1 MVLEKHLMSVSRHL
15 REVTPP
21 MVWRGLLRVYN
32 SYRPHL
38 EYLPEGWEGHPEIK
52 GWDDRSVLDTQ
63 VEHWPEFLRSIEGA
77 NPLDVGTRA
86 YPPGRTDLSYLVRQ
100 NVFMIY
106 GYILALAS
114 RKKDA
119 LSMLD
124 WGGAFGHYYPVGRAL
139 VPDVRI
145 EYHCK
150 DFPALA
156 EHGRTL
162 FPEARFYTDESCLD
176 RKYDLVYASGSFQ
189 YTRDWSELFG
199 KLAGATGE
207 FLAVNRI
214 PIVDGVPSF
223 VFVQRAYAYGYD
235 TEYLG
240 WCFNR
245 NELLEAARAA
255 GLVAVR
261 EFLYEPLGFINA
273 APEQPQ
279 YRGFL
284 FRK

>member
-1 MVLEKHLMSVSRHL
+1 MAWAKHLMNVGRHL

-32 SYRPHL
+32 SYRPDL
-38 EYLPEGWEGHPEIK
+38 EYLPGGWDDAKIK
-52 GWDDRSVLDTQ
+52 GWDDRSVLETQ
-63 VEHWPEFLRSIEGA
+63 VEHWPDFLRSIEGA

-100 NVFMIY
+100 NVFVIY

-114 RKKDA
+114 RKKDS
-119 LSMLD
+119 LSLLD

-145 EYHCK
+145 DYHCK

-156 EHGRTL
+156 EHGRSL
-162 FPEARFYTDESCLD
+162 FPEAHFYSDESCLG
-176 RKYDLVYASGSFQ
+176 RKYDLVYASSSLH
-189 YTRDWSELFG
+189 YSRDWSGLFA
-199 KLAGATGE
+199 KLARATCGY
-207 FLAVNRI
+207 LALNRI
-214 PIVDGVPSF
+214 PIVDGAPTF
-223 VFVQRAYAYGYD
+223 AYVQRAYAYGYD

-240 WCFNR
+240 WCVNR

-255 GLVAVR
+255 GLTLVR
-261 EFLYEPLGFINA
+261 EFLYEPHALIQG
-273 APEQPQ
+273 APEQPA

-284 FRK
+284 FASR